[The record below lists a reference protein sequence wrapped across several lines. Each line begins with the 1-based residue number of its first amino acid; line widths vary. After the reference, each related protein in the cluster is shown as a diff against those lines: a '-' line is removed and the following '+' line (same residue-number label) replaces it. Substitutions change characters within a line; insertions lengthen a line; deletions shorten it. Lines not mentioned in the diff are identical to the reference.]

1 MVLTE
6 TETRMAGAGPIQPL
20 HPRVPRATHRFGG
33 G

>member
-6 TETRMAGAGPIQPL
+6 TKIRMAGAGPVQRL
-20 HPRVPRATHRFGG
+20 HPRVPRVTHGLGG